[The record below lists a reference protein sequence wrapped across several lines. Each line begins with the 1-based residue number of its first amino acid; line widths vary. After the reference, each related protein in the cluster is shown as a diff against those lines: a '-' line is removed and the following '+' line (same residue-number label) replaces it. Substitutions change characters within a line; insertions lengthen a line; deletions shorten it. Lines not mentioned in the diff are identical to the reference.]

1 MNPLSERLRSRREEL
16 TLSVK
21 EISARTKIRPNVINA
36 LEEGNFDVLPRVYI
50 TSFVRNY
57 GALLEIPE
65 EELDELWIASGL
77 DNPVQEPTGFS
88 LSNVLQSGREST
100 SPVIQPS
107 NLNSQ
112 TKPPTKIKPVQPTPR
127 IISAIVYSAF
137 VLGCSAL
144 VYYFFIR
151 ETPKPANSGEAVP
164 TAEIRPESGEGGL
177 LNSLFDESLPK
188 DSIILEASATD
199 SVWLTINADG
209 TRSDQLLMTPGATK
223 RWSAKTQFILSLGNA
238 GAIELKRDN
247 VALPSL
253 GKKGTALR
261 YVKITKNEVN
271 TSASPYK
278 NQDSL
283 ARIAAIAAEKKAAA
297 LKAANVKNTTS
308 KPVSPSSAKPI
319 LTQPKPTVTQ
329 AKPTVLQPKQT
340 VPQTK
345 QTVPQ
350 PKQTVP
356 QPKQTVPQPKQTVP
370 IKPDPTESKQS
381 PAVKTTTMPSTDKQA
396 QPIKSASKPAA
407 TKPTTVATPPPPNKQ
422 GNPLKIAPPVRKKL
436 ILKNKPKAKQPA
448 ITPKKKQAAPII
460 TPAPLKSPGFKPTQ
474 PQRH

>member
-57 GALLEIPE
+57 GALLEISE

-100 SPVIQPS
+100 SPAIQPS
-107 NLNSQ
+107 SLNSQ
-112 TKPPTKIKPVQPTPR
+112 AKPPTKIKPVQPTPR

-261 YVKITKNEVN
+261 YVKITKNEIN

-283 ARIAAIAAEKKAAA
+283 ARIATIAAEKKAAA
-297 LKAANVKNTTS
+297 LKAANAKNTQTKPVVPSSS
-308 KPVSPSSAKPI
+308 KPIQPQPKPTVPQPKPNV
-319 LTQPKPTVTQ
+319 TQPKPTVT
-329 AKPTVLQPKQT
+329 
-340 VPQTK
+340 
-345 QTVPQ
+345 
-350 PKQTVP
+350 

-370 IKPDPTESKQS
+370 IKQDPTPAKQS
-381 PAVKTTTMPSTDKQA
+381 PVAKPTTVSSPDKQA
-396 QPIKSASKPAA
+396 QPIKPANKPAA
-407 TKPTTVATPPPPNKQ
+407 AKPTTVTTPPPPNKQ
-422 GNPLKIAPPVRKKL
+422 GNPLKIAPPVRNKL

>member
-1 MNPLSERLRSRREEL
+1 
-16 TLSVK
+16 VK

-57 GALLEIPE
+57 GALLGISD

-88 LSNVLQSGREST
+88 LSNVLQSGRESS
-100 SPVIQPS
+100 SPAIQPS
-107 NLNSQ
+107 SLNSQ

-151 ETPKPANSGEAVP
+151 ETPKPKNSGETAP
-164 TAEIRPESGEGGL
+164 TAEIRPDSGEGGL
-177 LNSLFDESLPK
+177 LNTLFDESLPK
-188 DSIILEASATD
+188 DSIILEATATD

-209 TRSDQLLMTPGATK
+209 KKSDQLLMTTGATK

-238 GAIELKRDN
+238 GAIDLKRDN

-297 LKAANVKNTTS
+297 LKAANAKNPPAKQAPATS
-308 KPVSPSSAKPI
+308 KPS
-319 LTQPKPTVTQ
+319 QPQ
-329 AKPTVLQPKQT
+329 AKQT
-340 VPQTK
+340 VPQVQSK
-345 QTVPQ
+345 QTVQQ
-350 PKQTVP
+350 PKQVATQP
-356 QPKQTVPQPKQTVP
+356 Q
-370 IKPDPTESKQS
+370 
-381 PAVKTTTMPSTDKQA
+381 
-396 QPIKSASKPAA
+396 SKPATSQSQTTSKPTPTPA
-407 TKPTTVATPPPPNKQ
+407 KQQQPVTKHTDKPTTSAQSSKTPDKVVAPAPSKS
-422 GNPLKIAPPVRKKL
+422 GNPLKIAPPVHKL
-436 ILKNKPKAKQPA
+436 ILKNIKPKSKQQAPPQKKKTTVPITTAPLKQPA
-448 ITPKKKQAAPII
+448 IKTP
-460 TPAPLKSPGFKPTQ
+460 Q
-474 PQRH
+474 PPHH

>member
-1 MNPLSERLRSRREEL
+1 
-16 TLSVK
+16 
-21 EISARTKIRPNVINA
+21 

-88 LSNVLQSGREST
+88 LSNVLQSGRES
-100 SPVIQPS
+100 SLPAIQPS
-107 NLNSQ
+107 SLNSQ
-112 TKPPTKIKPVQPTPR
+112 TKPSTKIKPVQPTPR

-151 ETPKPANSGEAVP
+151 ETPKPKNSGETAP
-164 TAEIRPESGEGGL
+164 TAEIRPDSGEGGL
-177 LNSLFDESLPK
+177 LNSLFEESLPK
-188 DSIILEASATD
+188 DSIILEATATD

-209 TRSDQLLMTPGATK
+209 KKSDQLLMTTGATK

-261 YVKITKNEVN
+261 YVRITKNEVN

-283 ARIAAIAAEKKAAA
+283 ARIAAIAAEKKATA
-297 LKAANVKNTTS
+297 LKAA
-308 KPVSPSSAKPI
+308 SAKNPPVRPS
-319 LTQPKPTVTQ
+319 QPQ
-329 AKPTVLQPKQT
+329 AKQP
-340 VPQTK
+340 VPQPQAK

-350 PKQTVP
+350 PKQAASPAQSKSTA
-356 QPKQTVPQPKQTVP
+356 
-370 IKPDPTESKQS
+370 PTKQS
-381 PAVKTTTMPSTDKQA
+381 QPTTKPAPIPTKHQQPEAKHTDKPATATQSSKTPA
-396 QPIKSASKPAA
+396 KVASVPSKSS
-407 TKPTTVATPPPPNKQ
+407 
-422 GNPLKIAPPVRKKL
+422 NPLKIAPPVHRL
-436 ILKNKPKAKQPA
+436 ILKNIKPKTKQQPSA
-448 ITPKKKQAAPII
+448 TKKKATVPI
-460 TPAPLKSPGFKPTQ
+460 TTAPLKQQPFKQTQ
-474 PQRH
+474 PPRH

>member
-57 GALLEIPE
+57 GALLEISE

-100 SPVIQPS
+100 SPAIQPS
-107 NLNSQ
+107 SLNSQ
-112 TKPPTKIKPVQPTPR
+112 AKPPTKIKPVQPTPR

-261 YVKITKNEVN
+261 YVKITKNEIN

-283 ARIAAIAAEKKAAA
+283 ARIATIAAEKKAAA
-297 LKAANVKNTTS
+297 LKAANAKNTPT
-308 KPVSPSSAKPI
+308 KPVVPPSSNPIPPQLKPTVTQPKPNV
-319 LTQPKPTVTQ
+319 TQPKPTVT
-329 AKPTVLQPKQT
+329 
-340 VPQTK
+340 
-345 QTVPQ
+345 
-350 PKQTVP
+350 

-370 IKPDPTESKQS
+370 IKQDPTPAKQS
-381 PAVKTTTMPSTDKQA
+381 PVAKPTTVSSPDNQA
-396 QPIKSASKPAA
+396 QPIKTANKPAA
-407 TKPTTVATPPPPNKQ
+407 AKPTTVTTPPPPNKQ
-422 GNPLKIAPPVRKKL
+422 GNPLKIAPPVRNKL

>member
-57 GALLEIPE
+57 GALLEISD

-77 DNPVQEPTGFS
+77 DNPVQEPSGFS

-100 SPVIQPS
+100 SPAIQPS
-107 NLNSQ
+107 SLNSQ

-151 ETPKPANSGEAVP
+151 ETPKPKSPGEAVP

-209 TRSDQLLMTPGATK
+209 TRSDQLLMTPGTSK

-238 GAIELKRDN
+238 GAIDLKRDN

-283 ARIAAIAAEKKAAA
+283 ARLAAVAAEKKAAA
-297 LKAANVKNTTS
+297 LKAANAKNPPVKPAVNA
-308 KPVSPSSAKPI
+308 VKPI
-319 LTQPKPTVTQ
+319 QQ
-329 AKPTVLQPKQT
+329 QPKQT
-340 VPQTK
+340 IT
-345 QTVPQ
+345 Q
-350 PKQTVP
+350 PKQTIT
-356 QPKQTVPQPKQTVP
+356 QPKQTIIQPKQTTP
-370 IKPDPTESKQS
+370 AKHEPATKQ
-381 PAVKTTTMPSTDKQA
+381 TPSTKPSTPSSDKQA
-396 QPIKSASKPAA
+396 QPVVKPSSKPTSLQA
-407 TKPTTVATPPPPNKQ
+407 TKPATVASPPPSKQ
-422 GNPLKIAPPVRKKL
+422 GNPLKIAPPVRNNKL
-436 ILKNKPKAKQPA
+436 ILKNNKPKGKQQAP
-448 ITPKKKQAAPII
+448 TPKKKQAIPII
-460 TPAPLKSPGFKPTQ
+460 TPAPLKSPGYKPPQ
-474 PQRH
+474 PPRH

>member
-57 GALLEIPE
+57 GALLEISD

-77 DNPVQEPTGFS
+77 DNPVQEPAGFS
-88 LSNVLQSGREST
+88 LSNVLQSGRESS
-100 SPVIQPS
+100 SPSIQPS
-107 NLNSQ
+107 SLNSQ

-151 ETPKPANSGEAVP
+151 ETPKPKSPGEAVP

-209 TRSDQLLMTPGATK
+209 TRSDQLLMTPGTSK

-238 GAIELKRDN
+238 GAIDLKRDN

-283 ARIAAIAAEKKAAA
+283 ARLAAIAAEKKAAA
-297 LKAANVKNTTS
+297 LKAANAKNPPVKPATV
-308 KPVSPSSAKPI
+308 KPAQQQPKQTI
-319 LTQPKPTVTQ
+319 TQPKPIT
-329 AKPTVLQPKQT
+329 QPKQT
-340 VPQTK
+340 LPQPK
-345 QTVPQ
+345 QMLPQ
-350 PKQTVP
+350 PKQTVA
-356 QPKQTVPQPKQTVP
+356 QPKQTLPQPKESTP
-370 IKPDPTESKQS
+370 I
-381 PAVKTTTMPSTDKQA
+381 
-396 QPIKSASKPAA
+396 
-407 TKPTTVATPPPPNKQ
+407 TKPTVQTSDKQTQPPAKSSNKPATVTPSPQPSKQ
-422 GNPLKIAPPVRKKL
+422 GNPLKIAPPPSRNKL
-436 ILKNKPKAKQPA
+436 ILKNTKPKPKQATP
-448 ITPKKKQAAPII
+448 PKKKQTIPII
-460 TPAPLKSPGFKPTQ
+460 TPAPLKSPGYKPPQ
-474 PQRH
+474 PPRH

>member
-57 GALLEIPE
+57 GALLEISD

-77 DNPVQEPTGFS
+77 DNPVQEPSGFS

-100 SPVIQPS
+100 SPAIQPS
-107 NLNSQ
+107 SLNSQ

-151 ETPKPANSGEAVP
+151 ETPKPKSPGEAVP

-209 TRSDQLLMTPGATK
+209 TRSDQLLMTPGTSK

-238 GAIELKRDN
+238 GAIDLKRDN

-283 ARIAAIAAEKKAAA
+283 ARLAAVAAEKKAAA
-297 LKAANVKNTTS
+297 LKAANAKNPPVKPATV
-308 KPVSPSSAKPI
+308 KPAQQQPKQTI
-319 LTQPKPTVTQ
+319 TTQPKPITQ
-329 AKPTVLQPKQT
+329 PKQPIAQPKQPVAQPKQPVAQPKQT
-340 VPQTK
+340 LPQQK
-345 QTVPQ
+345 QEST
-350 PKQTVP
+350 
-356 QPKQTVPQPKQTVP
+356 P
-370 IKPDPTESKQS
+370 I
-381 PAVKTTTMPSTDKQA
+381 
-396 QPIKSASKPAA
+396 
-407 TKPTTVATPPPPNKQ
+407 TKPTVQTSDKQTQPTVKSSNKPASVATSPQPSKQ
-422 GNPLKIAPPVRKKL
+422 GNPLKIAPPPSRNKL
-436 ILKNKPKAKQPA
+436 ILKNTKPKPKQATP
-448 ITPKKKQAAPII
+448 PKKKQAIPII
-460 TPAPLKSPGFKPTQ
+460 TPAPLKSPGYKPPQ
-474 PQRH
+474 PPRH